1 VKAGKAMADE
11 VEPFAG
17 CDFRF
22 DQPPREST
30 VCGADIDPGTAA
42 IVAEIP
48 RLFKPV
54 LRMALE
60 KLPHSESLSRR
71 SPVQV
76 CRIFVDS

>member
-1 VKAGKAMADE
+1 MKSNPSQVATSVSINLHVKA
-11 VEPFAG
+11 PFA
-17 CDFRF
+17 
-22 DQPPREST
+22 
-30 VCGADIDPGTAA
+30 GADIDPGTAA